1 MATLLLNA
9 RTVRQLPTSAQK
21 ISKHFACYF
30 DSMNKNGMKQPTGTK
45 KLVSKMLTKCLLIEQ
60 GEYYEHEK
68 HIILRP
74 QHQADEGG

>member
-1 MATLLLNA
+1 MGTLLNA
-9 RTVRQLPTSAQK
+9 HPVRQHPTSAPK
-21 ISKHFACYF
+21 ISKHFAYYYAPR
-30 DSMNKNGMKQPTGTK
+30 SKKGMKQPTSTK